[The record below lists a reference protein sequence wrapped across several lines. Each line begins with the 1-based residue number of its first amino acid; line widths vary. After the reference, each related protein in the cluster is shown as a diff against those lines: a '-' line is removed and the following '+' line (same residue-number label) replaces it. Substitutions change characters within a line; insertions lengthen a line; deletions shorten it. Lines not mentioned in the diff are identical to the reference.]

1 MSKIIGKSLLTALD
15 IAALVMLIICAVYYW
30 TIAGYI
36 LLALAAVQYIVQTV
50 FFIVRRGLIGL
61 ASPIALVVLGFLV
74 AFPVII
80 VGLGMTVV
88 EAIFIVG
95 AIAALFCAAY
105 TFADLK

>member
-80 VGLGMTVV
+80 VGLGMTAV
-88 EAIFIVG
+88 EVIFIVG

>member
-50 FFIVRRGLIGL
+50 FF
-61 ASPIALVVLGFLV
+61 LV

>member
-50 FFIVRRGLIGL
+50 FFIVRRGLFGL

-80 VGLGMTVV
+80 VGLGMTAI